1 MAARGGRRKT
11 LGIAAGLSRG
21 AGRAGLDVHELTARR
36 RERSVSEARETE
48 GKRSRWP
55 FEALGW
61 VGWSWEAQRGSLPAS
76 TSISSRFSSD
86 RNLEENKEMG
96 RQGI

>member
-21 AGRAGLDVHELTARR
+21 GGRAGLDVRELTARR
-36 RERSVSEARETE
+36 RELPVSEARETE

-61 VGWSWEAQRGSLPAS
+61 AGWGEKHVGCGVCCWAALP
-76 TSISSRFSSD
+76 FSPHFFY
-86 RNLEENKEMG
+86 LILQAE
-96 RQGI
+96 

>member
-11 LGIAAGLSRG
+11 LGIAAGLYRG
-21 AGRAGLDVHELTARR
+21 AGRAGLDVRELTARR

-55 FEALGW
+55 FGALGW
-61 VGWSWEAQRGSLPAS
+61 VGWSWEAQGALLGGP
-76 TSISSRFSSD
+76 FHF
-86 RNLEENKEMG
+86 LLF
-96 RQGI
+96 

>member
-21 AGRAGLDVHELTARR
+21 AGRAGLDVRELMARW
-36 RERSVSEARETE
+36 RERFVSEARETE

-61 VGWSWEAQRGSLPAS
+61 VGWSWEAQSALLGGPFHFLL
-76 TSISSRFSSD
+76 F
-86 RNLEENKEMG
+86 
-96 RQGI
+96 